1 MVQMSVVQVLPA
13 LNSGGVER
21 GTLEVAKEL
30 IKCGHRSIVISA
42 GGRMVPEL
50 LRDGSEH
57 LECPIG
63 VKSLLTLRWV
73 LPFRYWMNRQHIDI
87 LHARSRLPAWISWL
101 AWRGMHPATRP
112 RFVITMHGLYS
123 FSLYSTIVTRGE
135 KLIVVS
141 ETTRSYVKHYHP
153 KLPEERILVIQRG
166 VDPTAFPYGYS
177 PTESWLVDWYT
188 QYPQLKKAPVLTL
201 PGRLSRSK
209 GHKDFIELIYQL
221 RNLGFLVYG
230 LIVGA
235 SDLHQ
240 KRYVNGLKNQIR
252 SLDLEDI
259 VIFTGHR
266 NDMREIYTVSKLVLS
281 LSTKPESFGRTVLEA
296 LSLGTPVA
304 GYDHGGVGEILQRI
318 YPIGLVPFGNLEI
331 LKEKVICLLTNK
343 LPTVPS
349 ISFYPLQH
357 MLDETI
363 SLYER
368 LYRRL

>member
-30 IKCGHRSIVISA
+30 IKRGHRSIVISA

-50 LRDGSEH
+50 LHDGSEH

-73 LPFRYWMNRQHIDI
+73 LPFRYWMSKQHIDI

-112 RFVITMHGLYS
+112 RFIITMHGLYS
-123 FSLYSTIVTRGE
+123 FSLYSAITTRAE
-135 KLIVVS
+135 RLIAVS
-141 ETTRSYVKHYHP
+141 ETTRSYLKHCYP
-153 KLPEERILVIQRG
+153 KLPEEYIRVIQRG
-166 VDPTAFPYGYS
+166 VDPAVFPYGYS
-177 PTESWLVDWYT
+177 PTENWLVDWYT
-188 QYPQLKKAPVLTL
+188 QYPQLRKVPVLTL
-201 PGRLSRSK
+201 PGRLSCSK
-209 GHKDFIELIYQL
+209 GHKDFIKLISQL

-230 LIVGA
+230 LIVGG

-240 KRYVNGLKNQIR
+240 KRYTNGLQKQIR
-252 SLDLEDI
+252 SLGLEDI
-259 VIFTGHR
+259 VVLTGHR
-266 NDMREIYTVSKLVLS
+266 SDIREIYTVSKLVLS

-296 LSLGTPVA
+296 LSLGVPVA
-304 GYDHGGVGEILQRI
+304 GYDHGGVSEILRRI
-318 YPIGLVPFGNLEI
+318 YPIGLVPFGDLEI
-331 LKEKVICLLTNK
+331 LREKVICLLTNNF
-343 LPTVPS
+343 PTVPS
-349 ISFYPLQH
+349 TPFYPLQH

-363 SLYER
+363 SFYES
-368 LYRRL
+368 L